1 MSIHIFKA
9 MFMLLSY
16 TNIVIYNIGYI
27 TIKKIDDYENI
38 NNVNPWYLI
47 TGNGDGYIKENNES
61 MYLVLLL
68 EMVIKK
74 YYQNLQNF
82 RMKLSILLRQE
93 MK

>member
-1 MSIHIFKA
+1 
-9 MFMLLSY
+9 MLLSY

-27 TIKKIDDYENI
+27 TIKKIEDYENI
-38 NNVNPWYLI
+38 NSVNPWYLI